1 MSRKTADDC
10 HREIE
15 LNDAEDKPD
24 AGFETAVAEF
34 RSEALAAAERPEG
47 FWNAQ
52 RASILSKAAARRPP
66 PRAAWRVALVW
77 TVTVAFIVI
86 GIGIVLDR
94 PQAAP
99 APDLAAGY
107 DQELLIDVE
116 RSLNQEVPEPL
127 DAAFLLTAEM
137 ERASPAAN
145 TR

>member
-1 MSRKTADDC
+1 MTLSQILVFVVFALLVALLR
-10 HREIE
+10 RGPGQIQ
-15 LNDAEDKPD
+15 
-24 AGFETAVAEF
+24 AVQ
-34 RSEALAAAERPEG
+34 RLSLTRWLLLGGSVLAIYWMQPSMPVRYLD
-47 FWNAQ
+47 FW
-52 RASILSKAAARRPP
+52 LPTGTLGL
-66 PRAAWRVALVW
+66 VALVW
-77 TVTVAFIVI
+77 AATVVFVVI

-137 ERASPAAN
+137 GRGSPATN
-145 TR
+145 EH

>member
-1 MSRKTADDC
+1 MSRKTADDI
-10 HREIE
+10 RPEIE
-15 LNDAEDKPD
+15 LADAEHRPEAEFDM
-24 AGFETAVAEF
+24 AVAEF
-34 RSEALAAAERPEG
+34 RSGVLAAAQHPEG

-52 RASILSKAAARRPP
+52 RASILRKAAGRRPRP
-66 PRAAWRVALVW
+66 AWRVALAW
-77 TVTVAFIVI
+77 AATVVLVVI

-137 ERASPAAN
+137 GRGSPAAN
-145 TR
+145 TH